1 MPAPAGADVGTAP
14 LAIST
19 AHMVD
24 QVIAEL
30 HEVAV
35 RKEARFRRWFRI
47 ALAIKGID
55 GALETIGGTL
65 LLFVAP
71 DRLNE
76 IFLLATARELSN
88 HPDDWIGRA
97 IVHASQAFS
106 VETQKFASFYLIGHG
121 LVKLLLVSA
130 LWREK
135 RWAFPVALWFLG
147 IFVIYQLYRFTHTHS
162 PPLIL
167 FSAFDIFVLW
177 AVWRDRQLL
186 RIERAT
192 A

>member
-1 MPAPAGADVGTAP
+1 MASASANANAADP
-14 LAIST
+14 QSE
-19 AHMVD
+19 HPRMVD
-24 QVIAEL
+24 PVIETSHAA
-30 HEVAV
+30 AV
-35 RKEARFRRWFRI
+35 RREERFRRWFRI

-55 GALETIGGTL
+55 GALETIGGTM
-65 LLFVAP
+65 LLFVSS
-71 DRLNE
+71 DRLNR

-106 VETQKFASFYLIGHG
+106 VQTQKFASFYLIGHG
-121 LVKLLLVSA
+121 IVKLLLVIA

-135 RWAFPVALWFLG
+135 TWAFPIALWFLG

-162 PPLIL
+162 PLLIL
-167 FSAFDIFVLW
+167 FSAFDVFVLW

-186 RIERAT
+186 RAERAT

>member
-1 MPAPAGADVGTAP
+1 
-14 LAIST
+14 
-19 AHMVD
+19 MVD
-24 QVIAEL
+24 PVVGAL

-162 PPLIL
+162 PLLIL